1 MGQYPDGL
9 RGPLIVHDPQ
19 DPYQGEVD
27 EEVILTVSDW
37 YVHCKGKKNT
47 LTSTKLIE
55 HRYHSQTIPLVQTM
69 LQPSNT
75 QFIPPFPDSL
85 IVNEGGSSL
94 ITFEKGKTYRIRII
108 NFSALAA
115 AMINFQDHPMKIIMQ
130 DGSYITPA
138 SADQVRVDAAQRYDV
153 LLTSNLN
160 DTGNYPFLV
169 ALDINA
175 DYTNPSATPQPISW
189 NYNDTGYLV
198 TDPSA
203 STTSTDVISAFNVVD
218 DSTFTSLD
226 LSGVLGPVTQT
237 IRLDFNFCFDNN
249 SIPRAC
255 FNGKPY
261 VDQTVPT
268 LYSVAT
274 TGDANTNPIIYGQI
288 NPQIVEKGA
297 IVELVV
303 NNLDVAL
310 HPFHLHGHQFQVI
323 ERPASGAGTWPGT
336 TTAVSANP
344 ASKDTVVVNGDS
356 YAVIRFEADNPGVW
370 LFHCHIEWH
379 VEMGLTATI
388 IEAPEELRGLQ
399 IPQDHVDVCKVQGSP
414 YEGNAAGNTVN
425 YTDTSGMKFVNPSV
439 YTG

>member
-1 MGQYPDGL
+1 
-9 RGPLIVHDPQ
+9 
-19 DPYQGEVD
+19 
-27 EEVILTVSDW
+27 
-37 YVHCKGKKNT
+37 
-47 LTSTKLIE
+47 
-55 HRYHSQTIPLVQTM
+55 M

-75 QFIPPFPDSL
+75 QFIPPLPDSL
-85 IVNEGGSSL
+85 IVNEGGST
-94 ITFEKGKTYRIRII
+94 IVPFDTGKTYRIRII

-115 AMINFQDHPMKIIMQ
+115 AMINFKDHTMEIVMQ

-138 SADQVRVDAAQRYDV
+138 YADIVRVAVAQRYDI
-153 LLTSNLN
+153 LLTSNSN

-175 DYTNPSATPQPISW
+175 DYTNPGATPQPISW
-189 NYNDTGYLV
+189 NLNQTGYLV
-198 TDPSA
+198 TDSSA
-203 STTSTDVISAFNVVD
+203 PTTSTDVINAFNVVD
-218 DSTFTSLD
+218 DSNFTNPD
-226 LSGVLGPVTQT
+226 GQGPLGPVTQT
-237 IRLDFNFCFDNN
+237 IKLDFDFCFDNN

-255 FNGKPY
+255 LNGKPY
-261 VDQTVPT
+261 VEQDVPT

-274 TGDANTNPIIYGQI
+274 TGDSNTDPIIYGQI
-288 NPQIVEKGA
+288 NPEIVEKGT

-336 TTAVSANP
+336 TTPAANP
-344 ASKDTVVVNGDS
+344 AFKDTITVNGNS
-356 YAVIRFEADNPGVW
+356 YVVIRFEADNPGVW

-379 VEMGLTATI
+379 VEMGMTATI
-388 IEAPEELRGLQ
+388 IEGPEELRGLQ
-399 IPQDHVDVCKVQGSP
+399 IPQGHIDVCKIQGSP

-425 YTDTSGMKFVNPSV
+425 YTDTTGMNFVNPSI

>member
-9 RGPLIVHDPQ
+9 RGPLIVHDPE
-19 DPYQGEVD
+19 DPYKGEVD
-27 EEVILTVSDW
+27 EEIILTVSDW
-37 YVHCKGKKNT
+37 YVLDIQRINT
-47 LTSTKLIE
+47 FTITKLLE
-55 HRYHSQTIPLVQTM
+55 HRYHNQSIPLVQNM

-75 QFIPPFPDSL
+75 LFIPPFPDSL
-85 IVNEGGSSL
+85 IVNEGGNST
-94 ITFEKGKTYRIRII
+94 ITVEKGKTYRIRVIS
-108 NFSALAA
+108 FSAFGS
-115 AMINFQDHPMKIIMQ
+115 AMVNFQDHTMNIIMQ
-130 DGSYITPA
+130 DASYITPA
-138 SADQVRVDAAQRYDV
+138 SADVIRVAPAQRYDV
-153 LLTSNLN
+153 LVTMARN
-160 DTGNYPFLV
+160 DSGNYPFLV

-175 DYTNPSATPQPISW
+175 DYTNPSATPQPITW
-189 NYNDTGYLV
+189 NYNITGYLV

-203 STTSTDVISAFNVVD
+203 STTSTDIVNIFDVVD
-218 DSTFTSLD
+218 DSAFTNPD
-226 LSGVLGPVTQT
+226 GQGPLGPVTQN
-237 IRLDFNFCFDNN
+237 IKLDFNFCFDNN

-261 VDQTVPT
+261 VDQDVPT

-274 TGDANTNPIIYGQI
+274 TGNYNTNPTVYGQV

-336 TTAVSANP
+336 TTPSANP
-344 ASKDTVVVNGDS
+344 AFKDTVTVNGAS
-356 YAVIRFEADNPGVW
+356 YAVIRFQADNPGVW

-388 IEAPEELRGLQ
+388 IEAPEELRGFE
-399 IPQDHVDVCKVQGSP
+399 IPQDHIDVCKIQGSP
-414 YEGNAAGNTVN
+414 YEGNAAGNTKD
-425 YTDTSGMKFVNPSV
+425 YTNTTGMRFVNPPT

>member
-1 MGQYPDGL
+1 MLCRKKEKKEKIKDMFTTTK
-9 RGPLIVHDPQ
+9 
-19 DPYQGEVD
+19 
-27 EEVILTVSDW
+27 IL
-37 YVHCKGKKNT
+37 
-47 LTSTKLIE
+47 E
-55 HRYHSQTIPLVQTM
+55 RRYHSQTIPLVQNM

-85 IVNEGGSSL
+85 IVNEGGNST
-94 ITFEKGKTYRIRII
+94 ITVEKGKVYRIRII
-108 NFSALAA
+108 NFSALSA
-115 AMINFQDHPMKIIMQ
+115 AMINFKDHNMKLIMQ
-130 DGSYITPA
+130 DASYITPA
-138 SADQVRVDAAQRYDV
+138 SAGTIRVAPAQRYDAIISV
-153 LLTSNLN
+153 GLN

-175 DYTNPSATPQPISW
+175 DYTNPSATPQPITW
-189 NYNDTGYLV
+189 NYNITGYLV

-203 STTSTDVISAFNVVD
+203 STTSADVVNVFNVVD
-218 DSTFTSLD
+218 DSAFTNSD
-226 LSGVLGPVTQT
+226 NTGPLGPVTQN
-237 IRLDFNFCFDNN
+237 IQLDFNFCFDNN

-261 VDQTVPT
+261 VDQNVPT

-274 TGDANTNPIIYGQI
+274 TGDYNTNPIVYGQT

-303 NNLDVAL
+303 NNLDAAL

-323 ERPASGAGTWPGT
+323 ERPASGAGKWPGT
-336 TTAVSANP
+336 TTPSASP
-344 ASKDTVVVNGDS
+344 ASKDTIVVNGDS
-356 YAVIRFEADNPGVW
+356 YAVIRFVADNPGVW

-388 IEAPEELRGLQ
+388 IEGPEELRGLE
-399 IPQDHVDVCKVQGSP
+399 IPQDHIDVCKIQNSP
-414 YEGNAAGNTVN
+414 YQGNAAGNTKD
-425 YTDTSGMKFVNPSV
+425 YTNTTGMKFVNPSV